1 MLPRHEGTRKPPRQ
15 HEHLGRLAIR
25 VLTHN
30 VTILAAIT
38 AVLLGV
44 ITNVSLGEDNPKPPP
59 AAAVMSTFE
68 VANLLQ
74 RAKMSPAV
82 AAGIANAKRRAY
94 EAQRKGKKKS
104 ASGAS
109 AGTGEVSQG
118 FRTKPGDSIPGAPS
132 GGGNTSLSQNQAIGR
147 QLNAAKGWGS
157 CWSSLL
163 ALWNK
168 ESRWNERAQNPS
180 SGAYGIPQSL
190 PGDKMASAGSDWRTN
205 ARTQIVW
212 GLGYIDAR
220 YGTPCQAWSHSQSV
234 GWY

>member
-1 MLPRHEGTRKPPRQ
+1 M
-15 HEHLGRLAIR
+15 
-25 VLTHN
+25 
-30 VTILAAIT
+30 AAIT

-44 ITNVSLGEDNPKPPP
+44 ITNVSLGEDNPKAPP
-59 AAAVMSTFE
+59 AAQAMSAYE

-74 RAKMSPAV
+74 QAKMSPAV
-82 AAGIANAKRRAY
+82 AAGVANAKKRAY
-94 EAQRKGKKKS
+94 EAQRKSKKKGS
-104 ASGAS
+104 TDAT
-109 AGTGEVSQG
+109 GTAGEVTQG
-118 FRTKPGDSIPGAPS
+118 FRTKAGAGGAGIPG
-132 GGGNTSLSQNQAIGR
+132 GGDTSLSQNQAIGK

-168 ESRWNERAQNPS
+168 ESRWNERAQNPG

-190 PGDKMASAGSDWRTN
+190 PGSKMASAGSDWQTN

-220 YGTPCQAWSHSQSV
+220 YGTPCQAWAHSQSV